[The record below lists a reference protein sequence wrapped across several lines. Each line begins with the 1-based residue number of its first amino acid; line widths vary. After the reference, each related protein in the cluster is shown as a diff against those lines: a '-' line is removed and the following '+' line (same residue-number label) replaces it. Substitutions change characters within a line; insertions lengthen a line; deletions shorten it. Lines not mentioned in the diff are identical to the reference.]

1 MKPDRREFL
10 RHIAAGGA
18 VVTMPAFLHGCGVA
32 PAIAIAEPMPEDP
45 FLDWFRIDRNII
57 ARVMAELTAKGA
69 DHAEL
74 YFQHRRQ
81 SVLRMRDSEID
92 RSSTDVLQ
100 GVGMRVMLAE
110 HTGFAFTEDLS
121 SEGMLATAKMAA
133 ASLSGQPAIPGSPF
147 TAKPAGSSYV
157 TEIAWADIANE
168 RKLRVLQR
176 VDSKARA
183 ADPAIENVTVS
194 WSDTDERILIA
205 TLDGHLIY
213 DHRPM
218 TRLSAQ
224 VSASRGDE
232 SHSGFA
238 NIAARDDMSWY
249 TDERIDTMAGE
260 AVDRTLRL
268 FDSRRPPSGDMPVM
282 LAAGT
287 SGVLLHE
294 AIGHSLEADFNRDGK
309 SVYANRL
316 NERIA
321 DASVNIVDQGAMPNE
336 RGALN
341 YDDEGN
347 VCGRTTLVEKG
358 VLRSYLHDSL
368 SARQYGVPVT
378 GTGRR
383 ESYRYAPMPRMTC
396 TFMENG
402 PYERDELMARMG
414 RGIIAETYT
423 KGSVELGA
431 GNFTFTVKN
440 GWLVEKGKILMPVR
454 DFNLIGNGP
463 DTLRDITMV
472 ANDATLDKGGWTCGK
487 NGQTVPVSHGMPTVL
502 VSGLTVEAI

>member
-18 VVTMPAFLHGCGVA
+18 VVTMPVFLQGCGVT
-32 PAIAIAEPMPEDP
+32 PVVVTAEPMPEDP
-45 FLDWFRIDRNII
+45 FLDWFRIDRNVI

-69 DHAEL
+69 DVAEL

-81 SVLRMRDSEID
+81 SVLRMRNSQID
-92 RSSTDVLQ
+92 RSSTDILL

-110 HTGFAFTEDLS
+110 SIGFAFTEDLS
-121 SEGMLATAKMAA
+121 LDGMLATARLA
-133 ASLSGQPAIPGSPF
+133 ASSMTGEAVVPGTF
-147 TAKPAGSSYV
+147 VAKAAGRAYV
-157 TEIAWADIANE
+157 TQIDWSDIAQD
-168 RKLRVLQR
+168 RKRPVLQR
-176 VDSKARA
+176 VDSKARS
-183 ADPAIENVTVS
+183 ADPAVKDVTVS

-205 TLDGHLIY
+205 TLDGHLVY

-224 VSASRGDE
+224 VSATRGGE
-232 SHSGFA
+232 SQSGFA
-238 NIAARDDMSWY
+238 NIAARADVSWY
-249 TDERIDTMAGE
+249 TDERIDEMTGE

-309 SVYANRL
+309 STYADML
-316 NERIA
+316 DKRIA
-321 DASVNIVDQGAMPNE
+321 DTSVNIVDQGTVPNE

-347 VCGRTTLVEKG
+347 ECGRTVLVEKG

-368 SARQYGVPVT
+368 SARQYGVPTT
-378 GTGRR
+378 GSGRR
-383 ESYRYAPMPRMTC
+383 ESYRHAPMPRMSC
-396 TFMENG
+396 TFMDDG
-402 PYERDELMARMG
+402 AYERDELMARMG

-423 KGSVELGA
+423 TGRVQLGA
-431 GNFTFTVKN
+431 GDYTFTIKN

-454 DFNLIGNGP
+454 DFNLLGNGP
-463 DTLRDITMV
+463 DTLRNITMV
-472 ANDATLDKGGWTCGK
+472 ANDSRLDKGGWTCGK

-502 VSGLTVEAI
+502 VSGLAVQTI

>member
-18 VVTMPAFLHGCGVA
+18 VVTMPVFLQGCGVT
-32 PAIAIAEPMPEDP
+32 PVVVTAEPMPEDP
-45 FLDWFRIDRNII
+45 FLDWFRIDRNVI

-69 DHAEL
+69 DVAEL

-81 SVLRMRDSEID
+81 SVLRMRNSQID
-92 RSSTDVLQ
+92 RSSTDILL

-110 HTGFAFTEDLS
+110 SIGFAFTEDLS
-121 SEGMLATAKMAA
+121 LDGMLATAKLA
-133 ASLSGQPAIPGSPF
+133 ASSMTGEAVVPGTF
-147 TAKPAGSSYV
+147 VAKAAGSAYV
-157 TEIAWADIANE
+157 TQIDWSDIAQD
-168 RKLRVLQR
+168 RKRPVLQR
-176 VDSKARA
+176 VDSKARS
-183 ADPAIENVTVS
+183 ADPAVKNVTVS

-205 TLDGHLIY
+205 TLDGHLVY

-224 VSASRGDE
+224 VSATRGGE
-232 SHSGFA
+232 SQSGFA
-238 NIAARDDMSWY
+238 NIAARADVSWY
-249 TDERIDTMAGE
+249 TDERIDEMAGE

-309 SVYANRL
+309 STYADML
-316 NERIA
+316 DKRIA
-321 DASVNIVDQGAMPNE
+321 DTSVSIVDQGTVPNE

-347 VCGRTTLVEKG
+347 ECGRSVLVEKG

-368 SARQYGVPVT
+368 SARQYGVPT
-378 GTGRR
+378 TASGRR
-383 ESYRYAPMPRMTC
+383 ESYRHAPMPRMSC
-396 TFMENG
+396 TFMEDG
-402 PYERDELMARMG
+402 GYERDELMARMG

-423 KGSVELGA
+423 TGRVQLGA
-431 GNFTFTVKN
+431 GDYAFTIKN

-454 DFNLIGNGP
+454 DFNLLGNGP
-463 DTLRDITMV
+463 DTLRNITMV
-472 ANDATLDKGGWTCGK
+472 ANDSRLDKGGWTCGK

-502 VSGLTVEAI
+502 VSGLAVQTI